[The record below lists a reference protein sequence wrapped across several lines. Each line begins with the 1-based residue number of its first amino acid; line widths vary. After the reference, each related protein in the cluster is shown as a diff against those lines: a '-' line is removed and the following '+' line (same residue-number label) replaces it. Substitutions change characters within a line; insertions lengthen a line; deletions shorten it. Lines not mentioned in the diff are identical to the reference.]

1 MGIDIEIRGA
11 SRKDYIGG
19 MKSGVFDGSKP
30 VLDGNDWMGLKNCTF
45 LDRFLSEHSHADAE
59 VLTAWEKCIYPS
71 DPELSK
77 PFTLQDM
84 RDAVERL
91 AKLDRDVA
99 AVADTAD
106 GRQKVSRLVLDVY
119 GDRDG
124 IRLFVFPWDNDYME
138 KFKCA
143 SGAWPLSDII
153 KRAIANAEKMPPD
166 TVYFL
171 LFC

>member
-11 SRKDYIGG
+11 TRRNW
-19 MKSGVFDGSKP
+19 
-30 VLDGNDWMGLKNCTF
+30 LDGMNHGGLVGTMPITEGDDWMSLKNCTF
-45 LDRFLSEHSHADAE
+45 LERLFSEHTHADSE
-59 VLTAWEKCIYPS
+59 VLTAWEKTIAPS
-71 DPELSK
+71 DDTVSK

-84 RDAVERL
+84 RDAVARL

-106 GRQKVSRLVLDVY
+106 GRQKVSRLVLDVF
-119 GDRDG
+119 GDRHG
-124 IRLFVFPWDNDYME
+124 IRLFVFPWDKDFMK
-138 KFKCA
+138 KFNCA
-143 SGAWPLSDII
+143 SGAWQLSNII
-153 KRAIANAEKMPPD
+153 KRAIANAEKLPPD

>member
-11 SRKDYIGG
+11 TRRNWLDGMNHGG
-19 MKSGVFDGSKP
+19 LVGTMP
-30 VLDGNDWMGLKNCTF
+30 VLEGDDWMCLKNCTF
-45 LDRFLSEHSHADAE
+45 LERLFSEHSHADAE
-59 VLTAWEKCIYPS
+59 VLTAWENTIAPS
-71 DPELSK
+71 DDTVSK

-84 RDAVERL
+84 KDAVARL

-106 GRQKVSRLVLDVY
+106 GRQKVSRLVLDVF
-119 GDRDG
+119 GDRHG
-124 IRLFVFPWDNDYME
+124 IKLFVFPWDKE
-138 KFKCA
+138 HQKRFKCA
-143 SGAWPLSDII
+143 AGSWPLSDII
-153 KRAIANAEKMPPD
+153 KRAIANAEKLPPD